1 MTNLKGAAKMAKK
14 KKPVE
19 VVPPK
24 FVLELSELQAEVL
37 IKALDLY
44 SRIGIGQIGEVHNIL
59 TLEPHIKSPSENT
72 YQGIKNALDF
82 VKRELFGF
90 EAGASFAMHAPQVPD
105 KFKVA
110 WDLQQVIRH
119 KLAWTANPAG
129 GVGVSFQEPMKSSKE
144 PLATMTEADA
154 FHALLEALR
163 QSIEGKT

>member
-1 MTNLKGAAKMAKK
+1 MAKK
-14 KKPVE
+14 QKKLVE

-24 FVLELSELQAEVL
+24 FVLELTELQAELLV
-37 IKALDLY
+37 KALDLY

-59 TLEPHIKSPSENT
+59 TLEPHTNPPGEHT

-90 EAGASFAMHAPQVPD
+90 ESGASFAMHNSKVPE
-105 KFKVA
+105 KFRVA

-129 GVGVSFQEPMKSSKE
+129 GAGVSFHEPMKSSKE

-163 QSIEGKT
+163 QSIEGEI